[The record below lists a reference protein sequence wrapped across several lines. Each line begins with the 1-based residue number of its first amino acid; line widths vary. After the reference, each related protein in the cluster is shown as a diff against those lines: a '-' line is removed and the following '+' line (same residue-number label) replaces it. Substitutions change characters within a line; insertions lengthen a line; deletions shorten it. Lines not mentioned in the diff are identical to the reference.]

1 MEDCGKDGMD
11 KQGGSKMMKKYRV
24 RVDGREYEVEV
35 EGVDEEEGDIK
46 RGSVV
51 QGPRREKEKIV
62 SGSHKVAAAGEKVVF
77 SPMPARVEKINC
89 RVGEAVKKGALLV
102 VIEAMKMENEIRSP
116 IDGVIKEVCVVE
128 GANVSSD
135 EKLVVFE

>member
-1 MEDCGKDGMD
+1 MI
-11 KQGGSKMMKKYRV
+11 KKYKV

-35 EGVDEEEGDIK
+35 EGVDGGEGDQK
-46 RGSVV
+46 KEGATQR
-51 QGPRREKEKIV
+51 PRSERKERAT
-62 SGSHKVAAAGEKVVF
+62 GGHKASAGGEKVVF
-77 SPMPARVEKINC
+77 SPMPARVEKISC
-89 RVGEAVKKGALLV
+89 KVGDAVKKGALLI

-116 IDGVIKEVCVVE
+116 IDGVVKEVCVVE